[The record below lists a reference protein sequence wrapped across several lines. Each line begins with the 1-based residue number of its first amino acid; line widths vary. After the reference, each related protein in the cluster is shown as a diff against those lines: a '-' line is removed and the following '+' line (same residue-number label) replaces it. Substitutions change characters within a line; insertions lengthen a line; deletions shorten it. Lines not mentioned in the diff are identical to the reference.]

1 MIVPMTRLI
10 CSPISGFLSDHFQ
23 SRTIS
28 TFGLSVMISGYFVLL
43 TFTTESSMP
52 HIITGLLLSG
62 SGSAIFLPPNNS
74 VVMGSVSRD
83 KLGMASAI
91 IPTARQVGISIGI
104 ALIGT
109 IYSLSETANRLSLE
123 TQGLQDSQITQMA
136 TMSGYKDG
144 LSLSLAFLI
153 LAIVISAYRGKDRD
167 KM

>member
-1 MIVPMTRLI
+1 MIESKTTVPILELSLLKERLFTSSVTSSMLQFMAQGAFLFLISFYLLNALGLRPIEAGPVLMIVPMTRLI

-28 TFGLSVMISGYFVLL
+28 TFGLSVMIAGYFILL

-52 HIITGLLLSG
+52 HIITGLILSG

-91 IPTARQVGISIGI
+91 IPTARQVGISI
-104 ALIGT
+104 
-109 IYSLSETANRLSLE
+109 
-123 TQGLQDSQITQMA
+123 
-136 TMSGYKDG
+136 
-144 LSLSLAFLI
+144 
-153 LAIVISAYRGKDRD
+153 
-167 KM
+167 